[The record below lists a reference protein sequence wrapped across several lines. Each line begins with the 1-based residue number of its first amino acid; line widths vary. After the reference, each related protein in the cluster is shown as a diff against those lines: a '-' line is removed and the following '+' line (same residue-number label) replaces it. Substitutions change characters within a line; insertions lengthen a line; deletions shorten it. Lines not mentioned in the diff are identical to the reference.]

1 MRYGFAIDHR
11 KCIGCHACTVACK
24 SENEV
29 PLGSFRTWVKYL
41 EKGKHPDVRRSFT
54 VLRCNQCEDAP
65 CVTIC
70 PVTALSRR
78 PDGIVDLDGG
88 VCVGC
93 KACLQACPYDAL
105 YLNDDTGTAQKC
117 HYCAHRIERG
127 LKPACEVVCPEHAI
141 IGGDLD
147 DPAGELATLLRTEKS
162 FVRKPEKKTRPKVFY
177 VGSEA
182 ANLDPVAAGEDASY
196 LWANRA
202 EADPVTPGLEVADP
216 SLLRTVYDVPH
227 RLHWGGK
234 VSLYLLTKSISAG
247 AGLFIGFR
255 TLFGYPF
262 HWRDELAA
270 AAIGLVFLA
279 LTLVLLVADLKRPE
293 RFLLILTRPNWKS
306 WLVRGSYALMAYG
319 LALAALGAAAV
330 FGAEGAR
337 VPIAI
342 ALIPT
347 AALAAGYT
355 GFLFNQARGRDL
367 WLARDLALHLV
378 AQALLAGG
386 AAFLVFDAFD
396 GGATIGARVALLV
409 GVAAHI
415 LYVRAREGRPDTQNR
430 ARELARLALEKR
442 SRVSELLLGLALLL
456 SLVAVIATLPL
467 LSSAAGLLALVA
479 LFIYEDAFVRAGQSV
494 PLS

>member
-1 MRYGFAIDHR
+1 VRYGFAIDHR

-65 CVTIC
+65 CITIC
-70 PVTALSRR
+70 PVNALSRR

-88 VCVGC
+88 ACVGC

-127 LKPACEVVCPEHAI
+127 LKPACEVVCPVHAI

-147 DPAGELATLLRTEKS
+147 DPEGELATLLRTEKS
-162 FVRKPEKKTRPKVFY
+162 YVRKPEKKTRPKVFY
-177 VGSEA
+177 VGSPEE
-182 ANLDPVAAGEDASY
+182 NLDPVAAQEDSSY
-196 LWANRA
+196 LWAGRTD
-202 EADPVTPGLEVADP
+202 ADPVTPGLEVTDP
-216 SLLRTVYDVPH
+216 TLLRAVYDVPH
-227 RLHWGGK
+227 KLHWGAK

-247 AGLFIGFR
+247 VGLFIGFR
-255 TLFGYPF
+255 TLFGLPF
-262 HWRDELAA
+262 NRRDELAA

-293 RFLLILTRPNWKS
+293 RFIKILTRPNWKS

-319 LALAALGAAAV
+319 AV
-330 FGAEGAR
+330 LTAQGVATLFSFEGAR
-337 VPIAI
+337 LPIAI

-367 WLARDLALHLV
+367 WLARDLALHIAL
-378 AQALLAGG
+378 QALLAGG

-396 GGATIGARVALLV
+396 GGATLGARIALLA
-409 GVAAHI
+409 GVTAHI
-415 LYVRAREGRPDTQNR
+415 LYVRAREGSPDKENP
-430 ARELARLALEKR
+430 ARELARRLLEKR
-442 SRVSELLLGLALLL
+442 ARVAELLLGASLLL
-456 SLVAVIATLPL
+456 SVIPVL
-467 LSSAAGLLALVA
+467 SAAGGLLALVA